1 MAASDST
8 DGPARLLSP
17 PPPAT
22 SETLPFRINAATR
35 QIHTSLNKLV
45 TARLALAIPPY
56 TSDPILYLHGIHTFA
71 QLYFTFEDSWQDLI
85 CAHLSASSPFVPSG
99 SLPSPPPSTE
109 TTPFPSPSIHNDKLR
124 TFLAT
129 LIPPTLWRTQRLE
142 NDILYLSTR
151 FSVALPNANTDPLL
165 EELRAH
171 IISTTADKPHTLLA
185 YSWVLY
191 MAIFSGGRWIRSQ
204 LQSAGP
210 VFWRHDALPSPASSL
225 KGKSQSQDQ
234 TPPSPGAT
242 ASPPSP
248 PSNAKTTMEE
258 GMSLFHFDGPN
269 DGEDIKAFFKEKF
282 LQADTL
288 LSEEEKTDVV
298 EEADWIFHA
307 CVRLVGGL
315 DERLG
320 TSVLETPEKKG
331 MEGMRGEGEG
341 EGRGRGKREVMRR
354 SQVLVMPEGWV
365 GKAMDPFAAMVAV
378 MVGLGGWYL
387 FYSCGFVGRG
397 LVGV

>member
-1 MAASDST
+1 MAASDPT

-22 SETLPFRINAATR
+22 SETLPLRINAATR

-56 TSDPILYLHGIHTFA
+56 TTDPILYLHGIHTFA

-85 CAHLSASSPFVPSG
+85 CAHLSASSPFVPPT
-99 SLPSPPPSTE
+99 SLPTPPPSTE
-109 TTPFPSPSIHNDKLR
+109 STPLPSPSIHNDKLR

-129 LIPPTLWRTQRLE
+129 LIPPSLWRTQRLE

-151 FSVALPNANTDPLL
+151 FPITLPTTTTTDPLL
-165 EELRAH
+165 DELTAH
-171 IISTTADKPHTLLA
+171 IVSTTADKPHTLLA

-210 VFWRHDALPSPASSL
+210 EFWKHDGLPAIARPS
-225 KGKSQSQDQ
+225 
-234 TPPSPGAT
+234 TPPSAPAT
-242 ASPPSP
+242 S
-248 PSNAKTTMEE
+248 EQ
-258 GMSLFHFDGPN
+258 GMSLFHFDGPK

-282 LQADTL
+282 LQADAL
-288 LSEEEKTDVV
+288 LSEEEMGDVV
-298 EEADWIFHA
+298 READWIFHA
-307 CVRLVGGL
+307 CVRLVGDL

-320 TSVLETPEKKG
+320 TPVVKNPGEKEEREGLGQGETVVA
-331 MEGMRGEGEG
+331 MR
-341 EGRGRGKREVMRR
+341 K
-354 SQVLVMPEGWV
+354 SQTTVIPEGLLV
-365 GKAMDPFAAMVAV
+365 K
-378 MVGLGGWYL
+378 LGVLG
-387 FYSCGFVGRG
+387 
-397 LVGV
+397 